1 MIKIIIKSR
10 HHMLKLSLKK
20 MLARRILEK
29 INKKYTLLVYIY
41 KFIVVI
47 YVFVVIC
54 TQFDFTLKKCIKNY
68 LIKY

>member
-29 INKKYTLLVYIY
+29 INKKYTLLVYMY
-41 KFIVVI
+41 KFFVVV

-54 TQFDFTLKKCIKNY
+54 TQYDFTLKKLY
-68 LIKY
+68 

>member
-1 MIKIIIKSR
+1 
-10 HHMLKLSLKK
+10 MLV
-20 MLARRILEK
+20 RIILEK
-29 INKKYTLLVYIY
+29 INKKYTLLVYMY
-41 KFIVVI
+41 KFIVVV

>member
-1 MIKIIIKSR
+1 
-10 HHMLKLSLKK
+10 MLKLSLKK

-41 KFIVVI
+41 KFIVVV

-54 TQFDFTLKKCIKNY
+54 TQFDFTLKKLY
-68 LIKY
+68 

>member
-1 MIKIIIKSR
+1 
-10 HHMLKLSLKK
+10 MLKLSLKK

-29 INKKYTLLVYIY
+29 KKYTLLVYMY
-41 KFIVVI
+41 KFIVVV

-54 TQFDFTLKKCIKNY
+54 TQFDFALKKCIKNY